1 MSDNFKQKYVWD
13 SKSRGWIVEMAAL
26 GSLNGSEPAAEQAR
40 TKGEEGGQPS
50 VSGQQ
55 AGQANRI
62 SDQELRGV
70 GPVDVG
76 NGIRGVGPAAED
88 NGIGPRTAGEFTSEM
103 AEEPIEA
110 YGWLNEPESK
120 EEHGSQHPQ
129 NVLEV
134 SPENSL
140 LTDWEGREETHSM
153 FRRSYE

>member
-26 GSLNGSEPAAEQAR
+26 GSLNGSEAAAEQAL
-40 TKGEEGGQPS
+40 TKGKDGSEPS
-50 VSGQQ
+50 VPGQQ
-55 AGQANRI
+55 AGQMNRP
-62 SDQELRGV
+62 SDHELRGV

-76 NGIRGVGPAAED
+76 NGMRGVGPAAED

-110 YGWLNEPESK
+110 FGWLNEPESK
-120 EEHGSQHPQ
+120 EERGGWHPQ
-129 NVLEV
+129 NVLEAN
-134 SPENSL
+134 PENSL
-140 LTDWEGREETHSM
+140 LTGWEGREETHSM

>member
-26 GSLNGSEPAAEQAR
+26 GSLNGSEADAGKAR
-40 TKGEEGGQPS
+40 TKEKEGGGPTI
-50 VSGQQ
+50 SGQQ
-55 AGQANRI
+55 AGQTNRF
-62 SDQELRGV
+62 SDHELRGV

-76 NGIRGVGPAAED
+76 NGMRGVGPAAED
-88 NGIGPRTAGEFTSEM
+88 NGVGPRGSSKFTSEM

-110 YGWLNEPESK
+110 FGWGNEPES
-120 EEHGSQHPQ
+120 EEESGGWHPQ
-129 NVLEV
+129 NVLEAN
-134 SPENSL
+134 PENSL